1 MPRKRLPRIS
11 AVAAARAPFTLLIQW
26 ETGEETLVDVS
37 GTVDSFRIYA
47 PLRRAP
53 GRFRKVRVGA
63 EGTDVV
69 WTTEIDMSADTLWR
83 LAQEQSGAIMTAAA
97 FHR

>member
-1 MPRKRLPRIS
+1 MIR
-11 AVAAARAPFTLLIQW
+11 W
-26 ETGEETLVDVS
+26 ETGEKTLVDVC
-37 GTVDSFRIYA
+37 GMVASFRVYA

-53 GRFRKVRVGA
+53 GLFRKVRVGA

-83 LAQEQSGAIMTAAA
+83 LAQEQSGAPMTAAG